1 MDGLFLI
8 LGLFVVF
15 GIILFIIQWN
25 REIKINRVKI
35 IKIDIPPQKPS
46 EIKFPDG
53 HSEILQEL
61 LEEEMK
67 QKINT
72 I

>member
-8 LGLFVVF
+8 IGLFVVL
-15 GIILFIIQWN
+15 GILLIIQWN
-25 REIKINRVKI
+25 KEIKKSRVKI
-35 IKIDIPPQKPS
+35 IKIDIPPQKPG

-67 QKINT
+67 QKIN
-72 I
+72 

>member
-1 MDGLFLI
+1 MDALFLI
-8 LGLFVVF
+8 LGLFVVL

-35 IKIDIPPQKPS
+35 IKIDIPPQKLG

-53 HSEILQEL
+53 HVEIFQEL
-61 LEEEMK
+61 FEEEMK
-67 QKINT
+67 QKIS
-72 I
+72 

>member
-8 LGLFVVF
+8 LGLFVVL

-35 IKIDIPPQKPS
+35 IKIEGVKLIV
-46 EIKFPDG
+46 
-53 HSEILQEL
+53 
-61 LEEEMK
+61 EEE
-67 QKINT
+67 
-72 I
+72 